1 MRFVAIILALG
12 ALVAIALTTPG
23 GRRIAD
29 RLGIRLGRKDLA
41 PDEDHDYL
49 LRVCGG
55 DLDRLKSMLDQARRN
70 NPEMSERESY
80 RRAIRTH
87 LRDNV

>member
-1 MRFVAIILALG
+1 MRFLLTILALG
-12 ALVAIALTTPG
+12 ALAAIALTTPA
-23 GRRIAD
+23 GRRVAD

-41 PDEDHDYL
+41 PNEDHDYL
-49 LRVCGG
+49 LRVCEG

-70 NPEMSERESY
+70 NPEMSEREAY

-87 LRDNV
+87 LRDKM